1 MCFLQISSHGHT
13 CLPSPSSAAA
23 AFSFEPKA
31 VRVRK
36 TLPALGIAIEGG
48 ADTAMARQQQQQQQ
62 QQQAPRQQPM
72 APKQQQQQPAKQ
84 QQPLK
89 QPLLPQAPPP
99 PQAFNLA
106 SLPRI
111 IAVQPFGAAFQVLFC
126 SRPYY

>member
-1 MCFLQISSHGHT
+1 MCLLQISSHGHT

-48 ADTAMARQQQQQQQ
+48 ADTAMARQQQQQQL
-62 QQQAPRQQPM
+62 QAPRQQPM
-72 APKQQQQQPAKQ
+72 APKQQQQQQAKQ

-111 IAVQPFGAAFQVLFC
+111 IAVQPFGAAFQVFLQ
-126 SRPYY
+126 STMY